1 MIVSSA
7 TEYLLDNFYNNKVQ
21 EYLSKKPIEY
31 QNAIHIMF
39 RNKWHEDEL
48 QRYLKNKRSR
58 LPSMVE
64 KKDQYNLDNVRPVI
78 KLLKKMGPLT
88 AREIGKEFN
97 QTPNQITSTLYH
109 AVARGLID
117 KQCKT
122 FTKQKSRNVNVY
134 SFRKDI

>member
-48 QRYLKNKRSR
+48 QRYLKNKRGR
-58 LPSMVE
+58 LPSMVQ
-64 KKDQYNLDNVRPVI
+64 KKAQYNLDNVRPVI

-88 AREIGKEFN
+88 AREIGKHFN
-97 QTPNQITSTLYH
+97 QTANQITSTLYH
-109 AVARGLID
+109 AVSRGLI
-117 KQCKT
+117 KRFNSVKIPCNI
-122 FTKQKSRNVNVY
+122 SRA
-134 SFRKDI
+134 RDRL